1 MTPDELA
8 DLVAQEFPH
17 TEAVEITH
25 GQLTI
30 DVSADAWIE
39 ALRYTRNSLECTFFD
54 WLSAV
59 DEGEDGIRVVM
70 HVYSPSRRH
79 HVLVRTLLPPDHP
92 TLPSSTSVFRG
103 ANWHERETY
112 EMFGVEFT
120 DHPYLEPLLL
130 PDGFEGHPLRK
141 DFVLA
146 SRVAKQWPGAVDP
159 GQSAHDV
166 AVRRKRKL
174 PPGVPDPDVW
184 GPDAVGDQ

>member
-1 MTPDELA
+1 
-8 DLVAQEFPH
+8 
-17 TEAVEITH
+17 
-25 GQLTI
+25 
-30 DVSADAWIE
+30 
-39 ALRYTRNSLECTFFD
+39 
-54 WLSAV
+54 
-59 DEGEDGIRVVM
+59 
-70 HVYSPSRRH
+70 
-79 HVLVRTLLPPDHP
+79 
-92 TLPSSTSVFRG
+92 
-103 ANWHERETY
+103 
-112 EMFGVEFT
+112 MFGVEFT

-146 SRVAKQWPGAVDP
+146 SRAAKQWPGAVDP

>member
-8 DLVAQEFPH
+8 ELIAQEFPH

-30 DVSADAWIE
+30 DVSADAWVE
-39 ALRYTRNSLECTFFD
+39 ALRYARNSLECYFFD

-70 HVYSPSRRH
+70 HVYSPSQRH
-79 HVLVRTLLPPDHP
+79 HVLIRTLLPPDHP
-92 TLPSSTSVFRG
+92 TLPSGTSVFRG

-120 DHPYLEPLLL
+120 DHPR
-130 PDGFEGHPLRK
+130 RK

-159 GQSAHDV
+159 GQSARDV

-184 GPDAVGDQ
+184 GP